1 VQRLTWAPFKDC
13 SGQARDELMD
23 RPSRTFL
30 HRLELVLVV
39 VVVLASLADAISTVI
54 GLQHGAHEL
63 NVGAAA
69 LADRIGWMPVLI
81 LRVLPPAIGTFVLIR
96 WASRD
101 RVIFNAAVT
110 AVVLVVVGWTIV
122 VAGNAT
128 MVL

>member
-1 VQRLTWAPFKDC
+1 
-13 SGQARDELMD
+13 MD

-30 HRLELVLVV
+30 RRLELVLVV

-54 GLQHGAHEL
+54 GLQHGAREL
-63 NVGAAA
+63 NVGAVA
-69 LADRIGWMPVLI
+69 LADRIGWIPVLI
-81 LRVLPPAIGTFVLIR
+81 LRVLPPAIGTYVLIR

-101 RVIFNAAVT
+101 RVIFNAAVS

-128 MVL
+128 IVR